1 MRSAA
6 LLHFAEGRVE
16 NGGSVMA
23 VVLITGCSSGF
34 GLEAALAFAA
44 RGDVTVATM
53 RNLGKADELRER
65 ADAVGVEVEI
75 EQLDVTDESSV
86 STAVAGVIDRHGS
99 VDVLVNNAGVGSR
112 GAVETMSMDSAQR
125 LMDTNFWGP
134 IRCIRAVLPTMRAQR
149 SGVIVN
155 VSSLA
160 SRVPGTAY
168 SSMYGA
174 SKSGLNAVSEAL
186 ATEVEPFGI
195 RVVSIE
201 PGFFETA
208 ISDNNLD
215 RDREFDGP
223 YAADEAWIQS
233 FFDAGVGGG
242 ASPTIVA
249 DVIVRAATD
258 PSMPLH
264 TTVGDDADMYLG
276 LLAQVDGFEG
286 WIDAVIPIVEA
297 TVGPRPAPMASDA

>member
-1 MRSAA
+1 
-6 LLHFAEGRVE
+6 
-16 NGGSVMA
+16 MA
-23 VVLITGCSSGF
+23 VALITGCSSGF
-34 GLEAALAFAA
+34 GLEAALAFAG

-53 RNLGKADELRER
+53 RDLGKADALRTR
-65 ADAVGVEVEI
+65 AEAAQVDVEI
-75 EQLDVTDESSV
+75 AQLDVTDESSIA
-86 STAVAGVIDRHGS
+86 SAVAGIVERHGT

-112 GAVETMSMDSAQR
+112 GAVETMSMTSAQQ

-134 IRCIRAVLPTMRAQR
+134 IRCIRAVLPAMRSQG
-149 SGVIVN
+149 SGVIIN

-168 SSMYGA
+168 TSMYGA
-174 SKSGLNAVSEAL
+174 SKSALNAVSEAL

-215 RDREFDGP
+215 RDRDFEGP
-223 YAADEAWIQS
+223 YAQDEEWIRS

-249 DVIVRAATD
+249 DAIIGAATD
-258 PSMPLH
+258 PSTPLH
-264 TTVGDDADMYLG
+264 TPVGEDADMYLG
-276 LLAQVDGFEG
+276 LLDQVDGFEG
-286 WIDAVIPIVEA
+286 WMEAVIPIVEA
-297 TVGPRPAPMASDA
+297 TVGPRPTPVASDT